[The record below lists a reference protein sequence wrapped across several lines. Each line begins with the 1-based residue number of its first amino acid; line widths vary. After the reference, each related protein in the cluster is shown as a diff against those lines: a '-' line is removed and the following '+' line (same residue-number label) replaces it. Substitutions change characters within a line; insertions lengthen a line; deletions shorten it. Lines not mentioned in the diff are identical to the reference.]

1 MAHLIENTLAILR
14 DVMNAHR
21 SALSGTEPPPPT
33 AAAAAVPVPGDP
45 RAELIMRLLAA
56 VEERCGLDINPLRA
70 DKLLRVLAPIATADL
85 SRYADR
91 LARLPADDPEWQTL
105 IENLTVHETYVM
117 RDPEQLLFF
126 CQLLPGLIAQAQAAR
141 TCRLRFW
148 SIGCS
153 TGEETYT
160 IAALAFKA
168 MMAAGHAVEADDR
181 IGLRSPWQIEV
192 LGSDISR
199 RAVERARTGRYETGP
214 LSSFRG
220 ELADMLRFFPLA
232 RGDGKAPDAA
242 LRSVHECLRA
252 AVRFEPF
259 NLVAD
264 PAPLQPFDAVFC
276 RNVLVHFSAR
286 ARGLA
291 HERMAGAVR
300 PGGYLLLGPTDSLGR
315 SGEFEAMWAPGAVIQ
330 RRRTADG

>member
-70 DKLLRVLAPIATADL
+70 DKLLRVLAPIGTPDL
-85 SRYADR
+85 ARYVER
-91 LARLPADDPEWQTL
+91 LSRLPADDPEWQTL

-126 CQLLPGLIAQAQAAR
+126 GQLLPGLIAQAATAR

-153 TGEETYT
+153 SGEETYT

-168 MMAAGHAVEADDR
+168 MLAAGHAVEKDDH
-181 IGLRSPWQIEV
+181 IAIKPPWQIEV

-199 RAVERARTGRYETGP
+199 RAVERARAGRYETGP

-220 ELADMLRFFPLA
+220 ELEDMLRFFPPVP
-232 RGDGKAPDAA
+232 GNGKPADAA
-242 LRSVHECLRA
+242 MRSVHECLRA
-252 AVRFEPF
+252 VVRFELF
-259 NLVAD
+259 NLVSD
-264 PAPLQPFDAVFC
+264 QPPPQPFDAVFC

-291 HERMAGAVR
+291 HQRMAGAVR
-300 PGGYLLLGPTDSLGR
+300 AGGFLLLGPTDSLGR

-330 RRRTADG
+330 RRRAADG

>member
-21 SALSGTEPPPPT
+21 SALSGAEPAAPPVAP
-33 AAAAAVPVPGDP
+33 AAGEP

-85 SRYADR
+85 ARYVDR
-91 LARLPADDPEWQTL
+91 LSRLPADDPEWQTL

-117 RDPEQLLFF
+117 RDPEQLVFF
-126 CQLLPGLIAQAQAAR
+126 CELLPGLIAQAAAAR

-153 TGEETYT
+153 SGEETYT

-168 MMAAGHAVEADDR
+168 MLAAGHAVEADDR
-181 IGLRSPWQIEV
+181 IALKSPWQIEV

-199 RAVERARTGRYETGP
+199 RAVERARAGRYETGP

-220 ELADMLRFFPLA
+220 ELADMSRFFPPSVE
-232 RGDGKAPDAA
+232 DKAADAA
-242 LRSVHECLRA
+242 TRSVHECLRA
-252 AVRFEPF
+252 AVRFELF

-264 PAPLQPFDAVFC
+264 PAPSEPFDAVFC

-291 HERMAGAVR
+291 HQRMAGAVR
-300 PGGYLLLGPTDSLGR
+300 RGGYLLLGPTDSLGR

-330 RRRTADG
+330 RRRAADG

>member
-1 MAHLIENTLAILR
+1 MSHLIENTLAILR

-21 SALSGTEPPPPT
+21 SALSGEPASPPAPT
-33 AAAAAVPVPGDP
+33 LPAASEP
-45 RAELIMRLLAA
+45 RTDLIIRLLAA

-70 DKLLRVLAPIATADL
+70 DKLLRVLTPIATTDL
-85 SRYADR
+85 ARYVER
-91 LARLPADDPEWQTL
+91 LSRLPADDPEWQTL

-117 RDPEQLLFF
+117 RDPEQLVFF
-126 CQLLPGLIAQAQAAR
+126 AELLPGLIARAASGSR
-141 TCRLRFW
+141 RLRFW
-148 SIGCS
+148 SAGCS
-153 TGEETYT
+153 SGEETYT
-160 IAALAFKA
+160 IAALALKA
-168 MMAAGHAVEADDR
+168 MLAAGHAVERDDH
-181 IGLRSPWQIEV
+181 ITLEPPWHIEV

-199 RAVERARTGRYETGP
+199 RAVERAQAGRYETGP

-220 ELADMLRFFPLA
+220 ELADMLRFFPVVPVK
-232 RGDGKAPDAA
+232 GKPAA
-242 LRSVHECLRA
+242 MRSVHECLRA
-252 AVRFEPF
+252 AVRFDLF

-264 PAPLQPFDAVFC
+264 APPPEPFDAVFC

-291 HERMAGAVR
+291 HQRMAGAVR

-330 RRRTADG
+330 RRRIANG